1 MTDDE
6 TPRRRR
12 ESIMSRSLRKARGEA
27 LDDDDFD
34 DVLVDDDD
42 DAYGPA
48 PPRRVGPGGPV
59 LVGGGGCSQGASY
72 TILLIFSVVIIVF
85 LFWSLLGS
93 RFNPLQG
100 LLPNVPAMFAS
111 PTPTID
117 TSRAAVIKR
126 VQALNRLEASSYT
139 VEKVIEAG
147 VQGNMFQN
155 LLFGDRLLLIANGT
169 VVAGFDL
176 STLSEEDVTISEDG
190 STIVFH
196 MPPPQVFDVSLDNNQ
211 TRVYDRQQGLL
222 AAADK
227 DLESQARQAAEA
239 EILRS
244 ACEGG
249 LMQRAT
255 ADGQQAIEQLLHMVD
270 FQQIEVIAAPV
281 PPCPD
286 YATLKSTAP

>member
-6 TPRRRR
+6 RRGRRR
-12 ESIMSRSLRKARGEA
+12 ETIMSRSLRKARGEE

-34 DVLVDDDD
+34 DVFEEDDDD
-42 DAYGPA
+42 YGPVPA
-48 PPRRVGPGGPV
+48 GRVARGPV
-59 LVGGGGCSQGASY
+59 LLGGGGGCSQGAAY
-72 TILLIFSVVIIVF
+72 TILVSLSVFIIVF
-85 LFWSLLGS
+85 LFWSLLGGT
-93 RFNPLQG
+93 FNPLQG
-100 LLPNVPAMFAS
+100 ILPNVPAMFAS

-126 VQALNRLEASSYT
+126 VRALNRLEASSYT

-176 STLSEEDVTISEDG
+176 STLSENDVTISEDG
-190 STIVFH
+190 RTIIFQ

-255 ADGQQAIEQLLHMVD
+255 VDGQQAIEQLLSMVD
-270 FQQIEVIAAPV
+270 FEQIEVVAAPV
-281 PPCPD
+281 PACPD
-286 YATLKSTAP
+286 YATLKSATP